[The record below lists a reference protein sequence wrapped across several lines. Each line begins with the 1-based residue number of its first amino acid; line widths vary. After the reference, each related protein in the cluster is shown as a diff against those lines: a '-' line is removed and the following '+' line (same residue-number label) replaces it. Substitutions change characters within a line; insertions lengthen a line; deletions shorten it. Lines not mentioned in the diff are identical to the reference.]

1 MAGSLLEHLG
11 RKNRLHVLTLDSVL
25 VEDVCARLADDPR
38 TQDIERVA
46 PRGNK
51 IQVADLEA
59 IAEDTIRSR
68 ILIMDVRSLTLP
80 RLMHVYNRIIGY
92 NRRDF
97 NQRCR
102 TVLIGD
108 GPPALFGTKNSFD
121 VMADQLAR
129 FRIDYHASIFFFD
142 PFMHYPQEE
151 RVRLQL
157 DGRHDMPNGIPM
169 RLAKW
174 FKQDNLGVAEVRR
187 YFRACASPPA
197 QRQTVKANRT
207 EKFRFILENRIAEMP
222 PGQEQRLEYL
232 LSRDGLKIG
241 GETLPVHIYPL
252 FFEDLVAD
260 LMRR

>member
-1 MAGSLLEHLG
+1 MAESLLEHRG

-25 VEDVCARLADDPR
+25 VEDICARLADDPR
-38 TQDIERVA
+38 TQDIERIA

-59 IAEDTIRSR
+59 LAENTITSR

-92 NRRDF
+92 NRRDL
-97 NQRCR
+97 NRRCR

-108 GPPALFGTKNSFD
+108 GPPALFGTQNSFD
-121 VMADQLAR
+121 VMAEQLAR
-129 FRIDYHASIFFFD
+129 FRVDYHASIFFFD
-142 PFMHYPQEE
+142 PFGHYPQEE

-157 DGRHDMPNGIPM
+157 DGRHDMPEGIPK
-169 RLAKW
+169 RLVKW

-197 QRQTVKANRT
+197 QRQTVKSDRI
-207 EKFRFILENRIAEMP
+207 EKLRLILENRIAEIA
-222 PGQEQRLEYL
+222 PGQEQRLVPI
-232 LSRDGLKIG
+232 LSRLGLKVA
-241 GETLPVHIYPL
+241 GETLPVHLYPL
-252 FFEDLVAD
+252 FFEDLIASF
-260 LMRR
+260 MRP